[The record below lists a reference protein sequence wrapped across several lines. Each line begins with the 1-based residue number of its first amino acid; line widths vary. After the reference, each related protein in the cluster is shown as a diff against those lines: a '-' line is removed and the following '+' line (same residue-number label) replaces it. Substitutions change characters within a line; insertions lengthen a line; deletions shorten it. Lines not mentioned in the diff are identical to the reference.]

1 MSRRRADLAR
11 VRRTAGLTQE
21 ELAGRIGVDRSTV
34 GRWEAGSVDPTLW
47 ARGELA
53 RVLRISAEVLG
64 ELLGD
69 TAGDPTSTAPP
80 TGPST
85 SAAAPTSST
94 TTPLTRPLPA
104 LQLDAVPL
112 RSALEDADDEVEA
125 IELARRVAASDV
137 GEETLTRLERIVD
150 DLAQAY
156 LTDPPLQ
163 ALMRTRRHL
172 QYVTGLLDVRATF
185 AQRRRLLAVGGW
197 LSLLAGTLHI
207 DLEQQGPA
215 VARIRT
221 ARILADECG
230 HDELAACTVETEAW
244 RSLTIGDF
252 PEAARLAQLAQE
264 IAPAGSSAHI
274 QATAQEAR
282 AQARLH
288 DVRAAAAVVGRVTR
302 LAEPL
307 ADPDHPEHHFRYDRV
322 KATSYTA
329 TTLTWLGDPAAVEHA
344 REVVRAMS
352 TDGTIAGRVRRLALS
367 RLDLALALVGRGEVA
382 EAAQVATSAM
392 RSRLLRSDLWRARE
406 VVQAVA
412 AVDRRSG
419 EELREAYRQLVLPLR

>member
-1 MSRRRADLAR
+1 M
-11 VRRTAGLTQE
+11 RRTAGLTQE

-53 RVLRISAEVLG
+53 RVLRISAEALG

-69 TAGDPTSTAPP
+69 APGDPAPAQP
-80 TGPST
+80 SIAVPASPGP
-85 SAAAPTSST
+85 
-94 TTPLTRPLPA
+94 PA
-104 LQLDAVPL
+104 LQFDAVPL
-112 RSALEDADDEVEA
+112 RSALVDADDEVEA

-137 GEETLTRLERIVD
+137 GEETLGTLERVVD
-150 DLAQAY
+150 ELAQAY
-156 LTDPPLQ
+156 LTEPPFQ
-163 ALMRTRRHL
+163 ALLRTRRHL

-185 AQRRRLLAVGGW
+185 AQRRRLLAVAGW

-221 ARILADECG
+221 AKVLAEECG
-230 HDELAACTVETEAW
+230 HAELAACAVETEAW
-244 RSLTIGDF
+244 RSLTTGDF
-252 PEAARLAQLAQE
+252 PEAARLAQLAQQ
-264 IAPAGSSAHI
+264 IAPAGSSALI

-282 AQARLH
+282 AQARL
-288 DVRAAAAVVGRVTR
+288 DDARAAAAVVGRVAR

-329 TTLTWLGDPAAVEHA
+329 TTLAWVGDPAAVDHA

-352 TDGTIAGRVRRLALS
+352 ADGRMAGRVRRLALS
-367 RLDLALALVGRGEVA
+367 RLDLALALVGRGEVE
-382 EAAQVATSAM
+382 EAAQIATSAM

-406 VVQAVA
+406 VVQAVGA
-412 AVDRRSG
+412 LDRRAAAD
-419 EELREAYRQLVLPLR
+419 LRETYRELVLPLR